1 MKPND
6 TSDTLDIRPIG
17 PGGVPYG
24 DATDNLPESAAAAR
38 AKIAALG
45 GSDDVPGQVINQPS
59 IKPVSPAAEDMRRA
73 PVSKNRKVKSSG
85 KLRPIVSAIMSF
97 LFLLAFFKS
106 QVLLSQLQ
114 YLTNKPSTT
123 PTAQTAAAI
132 TTQPTLVI
140 PKINVNAPIVFEP
153 SFDENKIQTAL
164 QNGVVHY
171 GNTPN
176 PGQPGN
182 SVIVGHSSNDWW
194 EPGNFKFVFV
204 LLDKLA
210 VGDTFQV
217 NYQGK
222 QLDYQITETKVVEPT
237 DLTVLAPTSEPT
249 MTLITCTP
257 PGTSWKRL
265 IIRAKQTNPTPDQLK
280 TNTATNPGAGQQLP
294 GSAPSFTDQMLQ
306 VWNSFVGLFKHK
318 DQPATQPTNPGLPS
332 KL

>member
-6 TSDTLDIRPIG
+6 TTGDTLDIRPLG
-17 PGGVPYG
+17 PGGVSYG
-24 DATDNLPESAAAAR
+24 GENQPESAAAAR
-38 AKIAALG
+38 AKIAAL
-45 GSDDVPGQVINQPS
+45 SIQTDVQGQQATPTLPV
-59 IKPVSPAAEDMRRA
+59 KPVSPAAENARR
-73 PVSKNRKVKSSG
+73 SRKVKSS

-114 YLTNKPSTT
+114 YLTNKPTT
-123 PTAQTAAAI
+123 PTTQVAQPVS
-132 TTQPTLVI
+132 TQSTIII

-153 SFDENKIQTAL
+153 SFDETRIQKAL
-164 QNGVVHY
+164 ENGVVHY

-194 EPGNFKFVFV
+194 EPGNYKFVFV

-210 VGDTFQV
+210 VGDEFQV
-217 NYQGK
+217 DYQGK
-222 QLDYQITETKVVEPT
+222 QLNYKISEVKIVEPT
-237 DLTVLAPTSEPT
+237 DLTVLAQTSDPT

-265 IIRAKQTNPTPDQLK
+265 IIKAKQTNPTAEQLK
-280 TNTATNPGAGQQLP
+280 GATPATTGSTQPLP
-294 GSAPSFTDQMLQ
+294 SNAPSFTDQMLQ
-306 VWNSFVGLFKHK
+306 VWNSFTGLFKHK
-318 DQPATQPTNPGLPS
+318 NQPAAPTNSGLPS
-332 KL
+332 NL